1 MTWALLADAIVVVHL
16 AFVAFVV
23 LGGLMVWR
31 WPRLAWV
38 HVPAAAWGALVEFR
52 GWVCPLT
59 PLEVSWRL
67 RAGQEGYTGDFV
79 EQYLLPI
86 LYPEGLTRGV
96 QIALGVFVV
105 VVNVGVYAAL
115 LLRARRRSAPGAA
128 GR

>member
-16 AFVAFVV
+16 TFVAFVV

-31 WPRLAWV
+31 WPRLAWL
-38 HVPAAAWGALVEFR
+38 HVPAAVWGALVEFR

-67 RAGQEGYTGDFV
+67 RAGQAGYSGDFV
-79 EQYLLPI
+79 EQYLLPM
-86 LYPEGLTRGV
+86 LYPEGLTRDI

-105 VVNVGVYAAL
+105 VVNVAVYGGL
-115 LLRARRRSAPGAA
+115 MVRARRRSARRPA
-128 GR
+128 GQ

>member
-115 LLRARRRSAPGAA
+115 LLRARRRSAPEAA